1 MFALSADVVKKIMK
15 YFEKIDLPVFTEVS
29 KEMYRLLESN
39 IISWDNGQ
47 ICLNS
52 TVEQPDNYRFGVGS
66 LRYDW
71 DNKTEKINSA
81 GEIKY
86 DIPLRDSNLV
96 EADFKVLCTQ
106 FKNTVFED
114 MYNVVSNKYKIGRM
128 RLMKLEPKTC
138 LSWHRDADSR
148 LHYPIKTQKGCL
160 MIIEDEVLFLEKDVW
175 YMTNTKL
182 SHTAINASTES
193 RTHLVIDIL
202 SA

>member
-1 MFALSADVVKKIMK
+1 MFALSADAVKKIMK

-39 IISWDNGQ
+39 IIFWDNGQ

-52 TVEQPDNYRFGVGS
+52 TVNQPDNYRFGVGS

-71 DNKTEKINSA
+71 DNKTEKINFA

-86 DIPLRDSNLV
+86 DVPLRHGNLV
-96 EADFKVLCTQ
+96 ESDFKVLCTQ
-106 FKNTVFED
+106 FKNTLFED
-114 MYNVVSNKYKIGRM
+114 IYNLVSNKYKIGRM

-160 MIIEDEVLFLEKDVW
+160 MIIEDEVLFLEKNVW

-202 SA
+202 AA